1 MKKLFAFLRSKAF
14 VFGAAALFLLFFSN
28 DFGMIDIQK
37 TSIVTAIGIDAAAQQ
52 DLVDVTAQIAV
63 PDETG
68 KKASNVAVKG
78 AATVGEAIAEFN
90 QKTGWYPTLVHCRL
104 ILLGEDTAKRNV
116 FEVLDFFLRS
126 QFVEDSCLIAVCE
139 GRADEAL
146 QAKSPVGD
154 LTFSA
159 IEKVLS
165 SEAQKTGLVS
175 VTSLREFAIGYY
187 SKSGSGFLPYLSVR
201 QEATDGTAGGS
212 SSPAAQQEGGASGGT
227 DGGSGG
233 NGADVFDASRT
244 MLFSAGKAGELLT
257 PEETLAFNLAEAKTD
272 FAYGDV
278 KVTENGKEV
287 TYNLKMKI
295 KKKSAA
301 VRPEGGVPV
310 LTFRIRAN
318 AQAAD
323 ANTAAARD
331 EIVQTAF
338 VPEHVLRAAEEKLR
352 SELESVLKKC
362 AACGCDLF
370 GVRRSI
376 RKKYPGAYEEI
387 KDKVPAGIVAA
398 FDIRFDTLR

>member
-37 TSIVTAIGIDAAAQQ
+37 TSIVTAIGIDAAAEE

-212 SSPAAQQEGGASGGT
+212 SSPADILPAT
-227 DGGSGG
+227 
-233 NGADVFDASRT
+233 
-244 MLFSAGKAGELLT
+244 LLS
-257 PEETLAFNLAEAKTD
+257 TLLSTLL
-272 FAYGDV
+272 G
-278 KVTENGKEV
+278 
-287 TYNLKMKI
+287 MI
-295 KKKSAA
+295 
-301 VRPEGGVPV
+301 
-310 LTFRIRAN
+310 
-318 AQAAD
+318 
-323 ANTAAARD
+323 
-331 EIVQTAF
+331 
-338 VPEHVLRAAEEKLR
+338 
-352 SELESVLKKC
+352 
-362 AACGCDLF
+362 
-370 GVRRSI
+370 GVRLFCKR
-376 RKKYPGAYEEI
+376 R
-387 KDKVPAGIVAA
+387 
-398 FDIRFDTLR
+398 